1 MEGQIIDYERW
12 LNELRHKYIVIVS
25 QAAAV
30 CWKTDTLK
38 QLESTY
44 QLIMHGTFPI
54 RYDDETGKQIPTKRN
69 KQFLDSTWLT
79 RFSLLIE
86 LARTQLNEFLC

>member
-1 MEGQIIDYERW
+1 MEGQTIDFERW
-12 LNELRHKYIVIVS
+12 LNELRHKYVAIVS

-44 QLIMHGTFPI
+44 QLIMHGAFPI
-54 RYDDETGKQIPTKRN
+54 CYDESG